1 MKLFRRI
8 LIIAFLIILLIYVT
22 NITQLPDSIIL
33 FKDESLNLF
42 TVLGIFIKENEN
54 DYKAIQASSS
64 LNTNAIET
72 KTVSISL
79 FNFIDVKD
87 IEINTIPK
95 TTVVP
100 LGNTIGLKLYSSG
113 VLVIGM
119 TEIEGRKPY
128 ANSGIEEG
136 DLIVEIDD
144 KPISTTE
151 ELVECVNSSKGNALD
166 ITYVRDGNEYNTNIE
181 PIETSNSEYKL
192 GLWVRDGAAG
202 VGTITYYEPSTN
214 SFAALGHGIV
224 DSDTSKL
231 ISIASGELVTTRVSS
246 IVKGKE
252 NEPGE
257 IRGTIKNQE
266 TIGEISSNTEFGI
279 YGKLNN
285 VSLLNSNQTEY
296 EVASREEIKV
306 GEAKV
311 ILTLEDGIRKEY
323 DIEIEKIYR
332 NNNSD
337 NKSMLIKV
345 ADEELLDLTGGI
357 IQGMSGA
364 PIVQNGKFIGA
375 ITHVLVQ
382 KPDTGYAVF
391 ADLMIKQMRTVE

>member
-1 MKLFRRI
+1 MKFFRRI
-8 LIIAFLIILLIYVT
+8 LIILFLIIILIYVT
-22 NITQLPDSIIL
+22 NITQMPDSVIL
-33 FKDESLNLF
+33 FKGESLNLF
-42 TVLGIFIKENEN
+42 TVLGVFIKENKD
-54 DYKAIQASSS
+54 DYRAIQASSS
-64 LNTNAIET
+64 LNTNTIET

-113 VLVIGM
+113 VLVIGK

-128 ANSGIEEG
+128 ENSGIEEG
-136 DLIVEIDD
+136 DLIVEIDN
-144 KPISTTE
+144 KQITTTE
-151 ELVECVNSSKGNALD
+151 ELVECVNSSKGEVLE

-181 PIETSNSEYKL
+181 PIETSKNEYKL

-231 ISIASGELVTTRVSS
+231 ISIASGELVTTNVSS

-257 IRGTIKNQE
+257 IRGTIRNQE
-266 TIGEISSNTEFGI
+266 TIGEISSNTEFRNI
-279 YGKLNN
+279 WK
-285 VSLLNSNQTEY
+285 
-296 EVASREEIKV
+296 IK
-306 GEAKV
+306 
-311 ILTLEDGIRKEY
+311 
-323 DIEIEKIYR
+323 
-332 NNNSD
+332 
-337 NKSMLIKV
+337 
-345 ADEELLDLTGGI
+345 
-357 IQGMSGA
+357 
-364 PIVQNGKFIGA
+364 
-375 ITHVLVQ
+375 
-382 KPDTGYAVF
+382 
-391 ADLMIKQMRTVE
+391 

>member
-8 LIIAFLIILLIYVT
+8 LIILFLIIILIYVT
-22 NITQLPDSIIL
+22 NITQMPDSIIL
-33 FKDESLNLF
+33 FKGEKLNLF
-42 TVLGIFIKENEN
+42 TVLGIFIKENQE
-54 DYKAIQASSS
+54 DYRAVQASSTI
-64 LNTNAIET
+64 NGNAIET

-95 TTVVP
+95 ATVVP

-128 ANSGIEEG
+128 KDSGIEEG
-136 DLIVEIDD
+136 DLIVEIDN
-144 KPISTTE
+144 KQISTTE
-151 ELVECVNSSKGNALD
+151 ELVECVNSSNGQTLE

-181 PIETSNSEYKL
+181 PIETSNNEYKL

-202 VGTITYYEPSTN
+202 VGTITYYEPSTK

-231 ISIASGELVTTRVSS
+231 ISIASGELVTTSISS

-266 TIGEISSNTEFGI
+266 AIGEISSNTEFGI

-285 VSLLNSNQTEY
+285 ISLLNSNQTEY
-296 EVASREEIKV
+296 EVATRDEIKV
-306 GEAKV
+306 GEAKI

-323 DIEIEKIYR
+323 DMEVEKIYR

-345 ADEELLDLTGGI
+345 VDEELLNLTGGI

-375 ITHVLVQ
+375 VTHVLVSD
-382 KPDTGYAVF
+382 PTTGYAIF
-391 ADLMIKQMRTVE
+391 GDLMIKEMREVK

>member
-8 LIIAFLIILLIYVT
+8 LIIVFLIILLIYVT
-22 NITQLPDSIIL
+22 NITQMPDSIIL
-33 FKDESLNLF
+33 FKGESLNLF
-42 TVLGIFIKENEN
+42 TVLGVFIKENQDE
-54 DYKAIQASSS
+54 YKSVQASSS
-64 LNTNAIET
+64 LNTNTIET

-128 ANSGIEEG
+128 ENSGIEEG
-136 DLIVEIDD
+136 DLIVEIDN
-144 KPISTTE
+144 KQISTTE
-151 ELVECVNSSKGNALD
+151 ELVECVNSSKGETLE

-181 PIETSNSEYKL
+181 PIETSNNEYKL

-231 ISIASGELVTTRVSS
+231 ISIASGELVTTNVSS

-257 IRGTIKNQE
+257 IRGTIRNQE

-285 VSLLNSNQTEY
+285 ISLLNSNQTEY
-296 EVASREEIKV
+296 EVASRDEIKV

-345 ADEELLDLTGGI
+345 VDEELLNLTGGI

-375 ITHVLVQ
+375 VTHVLVSD
-382 KPDTGYAVF
+382 PTTGYAIF
-391 ADLMIKQMRTVE
+391 GDLMVKEMKEVK